1 MARKKILTLAPA
13 ADSQPSGSTHP
24 AHPAQRPKRSGLAGS
39 RGRVSPQPTEQTT
52 TKTGDISPSSSE
64 RILELQA
71 LDELR
76 TAGAKITKDIRAL
89 DCRAQPHHVLQTLE
103 ERGLVR
109 RVGKVAQGG
118 KRHTVW
124 GLTAAGLRHLE
135 S

>member
-1 MARKKILTLAPA
+1 MRQARTARESTLT
-13 ADSQPSGSTHP
+13 DSQPSGSTHKP
-24 AHPAQRPKRSGLAGS
+24 HTAETPLGKWDGCR
-39 RGRVSPQPTEQTT
+39 RGGVFHQPTEQTT

-89 DCRAQPHHVLQTLE
+89 DSRAQPNHVLQTLE